1 MDLSNFAGI
10 YILCII
16 GGGGLLA
23 WGGYKM
29 QGASGAGC
37 SALLTVVGMWIS
49 IIIVDLNAFDD
60 ASLETVSTI
69 LICSPILS
77 IIYNL
82 SLFSKWRINKKNQ
95 KIREKL
101 QSIEKE
107 IKSLEKELDYRQT
120 IFNLIILIKT
130 CGGDFREIESNKE
143 FIEANKINEEIKN
156 KRLEIKRLQ
165 YKLQDI

>member
-77 IIYNL
+77 INIIYRYFQN
-82 SLFSKWRINKKNQ
+82 
-95 KIREKL
+95 
-101 QSIEKE
+101 
-107 IKSLEKELDYRQT
+107 
-120 IFNLIILIKT
+120 
-130 CGGDFREIESNKE
+130 GES
-143 FIEANKINEEIKN
+143 
-156 KRLEIKRLQ
+156 IKRMKKSERN
-165 YKLQDI
+165 YKVLKKK